1 MNRSK
6 GRAIV
11 LVVIATA
18 LALAIGLSLLPRLST
33 GPAEAPASVASA
45 PEGAASPG
53 EPEALVQTVN
63 GITVSAANF
72 RRVGNRVQADVCL
85 VRPDDGD
92 WLIHRPGLRYAVGGA
107 EAEISD
113 FSGIPIEVKSPPVN
127 GQFGYRCDPLS
138 FDVPAEAEPSTVTLA
153 IRTIGALP
161 RESEVCTTYLAKVQ
175 QALDARGAGIR
186 VACDRNEWGDNLVV
200 TGKPDSMSQG
210 EAESIVLSGEFYAV
224 DGPWLFTLSLQPD
237 GSCRCS

>member
-127 GQFGYRCDPLS
+127 GQFGYRCDTLS
-138 FDVPAEAEPSTVTLA
+138 FDVPAEAEASSERDLGTVLLPEELCARLVVAAELHSTTALRAALVDLRQLGPDAGQLA
-153 IRTIGALP
+153 DRIRHLM
-161 RESEVCTTYLAKVQ
+161 
-175 QALDARGAGIR
+175 RGYDMDGIR
-186 VACDRNEWGDNLVV
+186 HLLLRTVSPQARAACASPAAGVPSLE
-200 TGKPDSMSQG
+200 PH
-210 EAESIVLSGEFYAV
+210 
-224 DGPWLFTLSLQPD
+224 GP
-237 GSCRCS
+237 